1 MDWHKSFIAY
11 REPSPKNQQNIQIV
25 IAIQDGGL
33 HCIDISKKLRGT
45 ERRLL
50 GKKLA

>member
-1 MDWHKSFIAY
+1 MDWHKSFIGY
-11 REPSPKNQQNIQIV
+11 SRPSPKNQQNIQIV

-33 HCIDISKKLRGT
+33 HCIDRSKKLRGT